1 MKKSASTFL
10 LKIPAP
16 RLFPSAHEIK
26 PSTLCFWACMKLT
39 KRLVCLVTLLLC
51 GYPFS
56 TAVADSVRTW
66 TDVQGRTINA
76 RLLHIDSSKA
86 TIEIE
91 RADGVRFTLP
101 LSRLSYADQQF
112 IQNQEPTVDGTAS
125 ASPPAS
131 EAVAASLAELSAA
144 NWEWLTQAGSI
155 TARNYVNFPVDQV
168 VTLLNARLSAAR
180 SAKAK
185 AAIKGVRI
193 DPLADLTEINAEFP
207 NTVNLATF
215 LKELAVQNSLQVRVD
230 ASNIL
235 VLQRVPTSA
244 PTLPI
249 KFLGL

>member
-1 MKKSASTFL
+1 MKKSASTL
-10 LKIPAP
+10 SLKIPA
-16 RLFPSAHEIK
+16 
-26 PSTLCFWACMKLT
+26 T
-39 KRLVCLVTLLLC
+39 RLVCLVTLLLC

-56 TAVADSVRTW
+56 TAVADSLRTW
-66 TDVQGRTINA
+66 TDVQGRAINA

-101 LSRLSYADQQF
+101 LSRLSFADQQF
-112 IQNQEPTVDGTAS
+112 IQNHEPTVDGTAS

-155 TARNYVNFPVDQV
+155 TARNYVNFPVDQL

-193 DPLADLTEINAEFP
+193 DAPDLTGIYAEFT

-244 PTLPI
+244 PKLTI
-249 KFLGL
+249 KFLGT